1 MDLKVKDVMFQDLPV
16 LYEEDT
22 ILSASKFM
30 KKEKI
35 RNLPV
40 VGKDKKL
47 VGLITLRELVETVF
61 KNPDHILIKDSMI
74 KIVETVAPDESL
86 SRAIEVMLLNKYGC
100 LPVVDENKKLIG
112 MLTEADLLKTLYD
125 VSNLPSELLK
135 IKSK

>member
-30 KKEKI
+30 KEEKI

-100 LPVVDENKKLIG
+100 LPVVDKEYKLLG
-112 MLTEADLLKTLYD
+112 MVSETTLLDTLYKMIA
-125 VSNLPSELLK
+125 VRK
-135 IKSK
+135 